1 MKMKKPK
8 VQKRQKVFIFWAS
21 FALIGLFFYHFYEQV
36 QKTQAKDF
44 NYPKFLQAVEQD
56 MVVKNSVIF
65 NTTSK
70 EIIGQ
75 LTPAGKKKFG
85 GKNFLIEGNVD
96 DKGFEI
102 LRNNGIT
109 PSYNNKDNKFWATL
123 LLSWIPILL
132 LLGVFVFF
140 IRQLQI
146 GSGRAFSFGKSRAR
160 LILNKGKITF
170 KDVAGIK
177 EAKEELKEIVEFL
190 KSPKKF
196 TKLGGEIPK
205 GVLLIGPPGTGKTL
219 LARAVAG
226 EAKVP
231 FFTISGSDFVEV
243 FVGVGASRVRDL
255 FTQGKKNAPCL
266 IFIDEIDAVG
276 RHRGAG
282 MGGGHDEREQ
292 TLNQLLVEMDGF
304 ESQQGVI
311 LIAAT
316 NRPDVLD
323 PALLRPGRFDR
334 KVIVSL
340 PDLKEREQILKV
352 HIKKIPLSSQVSLN
366 KIARGTPG
374 FSGADLKNLINEAS
388 LMAAFHNKLKV
399 EMEDLE
405 NARDKVMMGSE
416 RKSFIMSEEDKK
428 ITAYHEAGHAIVG
441 KSLPLLDP
449 IHKVTIVPRGMALG
463 VTQTLPKEDL
473 LNMSKQKAKNFLSF
487 LFGGRV
493 AEEEIFKDFTSGAS
507 NDIQKATDL
516 ARRMTCEWGMSDKIG
531 PLFLDQGNSSI
542 FVGKNYNLSTTYS
555 EESAKNVDSEISSF
569 IQNAYKKAQSIIKEK
584 LSQLHIMASAL
595 LKFETIDSE
604 EVDMIM
610 KGKNLSD
617 LSLYRKKMSDKL
629 DEERQA
635 SKTEDKIK
643 NKKKK
648 KKKTPNPL
656 SGPALPSPV

>member
-1 MKMKKPK
+1 MPHIRK
-8 VQKRQKVFIFWAS
+8 QKNRNHYKVFLFWLSLAV
-21 FALIGLFFYHFYEQV
+21 LGLVFFQFYEQSRKDKV
-36 QKTQAKDF
+36 KDF
-44 NYPKFLQAVEQD
+44 NYPKFIQALEED
-56 MVVKNSVIF
+56 HIVKDSIVF
-65 NTTSK
+65 NETAK
-70 EIIGQ
+70 EIKGQ
-75 LTPAGKKKFG
+75 LNEKGKEIYG
-85 GKNFLIEGNVD
+85 GTDFLIEGNVG

-102 LRNNGIT
+102 VRAKGIN
-109 PSYNNKDNKFWATL
+109 PSYVNKDKNFWTSV
-123 LLSWIPILL
+123 LLSWFPLL
-132 LLGVFVFF
+132 LLFGIFVFF
-140 IRQLQI
+140 IRQIQV
-146 GSGRAFSFGKSRAR
+146 GSGKAFSFGKSRAR
-160 LILNKGKITF
+160 LVLDKGKVTF

-190 KSPKKF
+190 KNPKRF

-205 GVLLIGPPGTGKTL
+205 GVLLVGSPGTGKTL

-255 FTQGKKNAPCL
+255 FNQGKKNSPCL

-282 MGGGHDEREQ
+282 LGGGHDEREQ

-304 ESQQGVI
+304 ESKQGII
-311 LIAAT
+311 LVAAT

-334 KVIVSL
+334 KVMVNL
-340 PDLKEREQILKV
+340 PDLREREQILKV
-352 HIKKIPLSSQVSLN
+352 HTKKTPLSSQVDLS

-374 FSGADLKNLINEAS
+374 FSGADLKNLINESS
-388 LMAAFHNKLKV
+388 LMAAFHNKQRV

-405 NARDKVMMGSE
+405 KARDKVMMGSE
-416 RKSFIMSEEDKK
+416 RKSFIMSDKDKK
-428 ITAYHEAGHAIVG
+428 ITAYHEAGHAVVG

-463 VTQTLPKEDL
+463 VTQTLPKEDM
-473 LNMSKQKAKNFLSF
+473 LNISKQKAKNTLSF

-516 ARRMTCEWGMSDKIG
+516 ARRMICEWGMSSKIG
-531 PLFLDQGNSSI
+531 PLF
-542 FVGKNYNLSTTYS
+542 FGKGSNPVFIGKSYNESHEYS
-555 EESAKNVDSEISSF
+555 EESTKNVDKEISVF
-569 IQNAYKKAQSIIKEK
+569 IQNAYKKAQFIIKDK
-584 LSQLHIMASAL
+584 LSQLHTMAEAL

-610 KGKNLSD
+610 KGKSLLDLTDYRTKLSSVR
-617 LSLYRKKMSDKL
+617 LKGKKQKDKTKKVDKSSD
-629 DEERQA
+629 
-635 SKTEDKIK
+635 SI
-643 NKKKK
+643 
-648 KKKTPNPL
+648 
-656 SGPALPSPV
+656 SGSVLPSPV

>member
-1 MKMKKPK
+1 MKKLSNK
-8 VQKRQKVFIFWAS
+8 NKTFLFWS
-21 FALIGLFFYHFYEQV
+21 CFALLALVFFQLYE
-36 QKTQAKDF
+36 KTKQNLVKDF
-44 NYPKFLQAVEQD
+44 NYPKFLQAVE
-56 MVVKNSVIF
+56 KNQVLKDSIVF
-65 NTTSK
+65 NEIAK
-70 EIIGQ
+70 EIKGELNEAGQ
-75 LTPAGKKKFG
+75 KEFEGKQ
-85 GKNFLIEGNVD
+85 FLIQGNVS

-102 LRNNGIT
+102 LEKQGIT
-109 PSYNNKDNKFWATL
+109 PSYANKDKTLWMTVFLSWLPL
-123 LLSWIPILL
+123 LLIFGI
-132 LLGVFVFF
+132 FIFF
-140 IRQLQI
+140 IRQIQA
-146 GSGRAFSFGKSRAR
+146 GSGKAFSFGKSRAR
-160 LILNKGKITF
+160 LVLDRGKVTF
-170 KDVAGIK
+170 KDVAGIQ

-190 KSPKKF
+190 KNPKKF
-196 TKLGGEIPK
+196 SKLGGEIPK
-205 GVLLIGPPGTGKTL
+205 GVLLVGSPGTGKTL
-219 LARAVAG
+219 LAKAVAG

-255 FTQGKKNAPCL
+255 FLQGKRNAPCL

-282 MGGGHDEREQ
+282 LGGGHDEREQ

-304 ESQQGVI
+304 QSQEGII

-334 KVIVSL
+334 KVMVIL
-340 PDLKEREQILKV
+340 PGVKEREQILKV
-352 HIKKIPLSSQVSLN
+352 HTKKTPLSAQADLS

-388 LMAAFHNKLKV
+388 LMAVFKNKLKV

-405 NARDKVMMGSE
+405 RARDKVMMGSE
-416 RKSFIMSEEDKK
+416 RKSFIMSDKDKK

-463 VTQTLPKEDL
+463 VTQTLPKEDM
-473 LNMSKQKAKNFLSF
+473 LNMSKQKAKSFLSF

-516 ARRMTCEWGMSDKIG
+516 ARRMICEWGMSAKVG
-531 PLFLDQGNSSI
+531 PLFFGRGSDPVFL
-542 FVGKNYNLSTTYS
+542 GKSYHDSHDYS
-555 EESAKNVDSEISSF
+555 EESAKNVDSEIKHF
-569 IQNAYKKAQSIIKEK
+569 IQKAYKKAQTIIKEK
-584 LSQLHIMASAL
+584 ISQLHTMAEAL

-604 EVDMIM
+604 EIDMIM
-610 KGKNLSD
+610 KGKTLSD
-617 LSLYRKKMSDKL
+617 LTNYRKNVSEKINK
-629 DEERQA
+629 ERQD
-635 SKTEDKIK
+635 SR
-643 NKKKK
+643 N
-648 KKKTPNPL
+648 
-656 SGPALPSPV
+656 

>member
-1 MKMKKPK
+1 MKLKKLKSHHK
-8 VQKRQKVFIFWAS
+8 VLLFWLSLIIVSMVFFQ
-21 FALIGLFFYHFYEQV
+21 FYEQSRKNQV
-36 QKTQAKDF
+36 KDF
-44 NYPKFLQAVEQD
+44 NYPKFLQALEEGHLAKDSIV
-56 MVVKNSVIF
+56 F
-65 NTTSK
+65 NETAK
-70 EIIGQ
+70 EIKGKLNEEGQ
-75 LTPAGKKKFG
+75 KAYG
-85 GKNFLIEGNVD
+85 GTDFLIEGNVG

-102 LRNNGIT
+102 LRDKGIH
-109 PSYNNKDNKFWATL
+109 PSYANKDKHFWTSV
-123 LLSWIPILL
+123 LLSWFPLL
-132 LLGVFVFF
+132 LLFGIFIFF
-140 IRQLQI
+140 IRKIQLS
-146 GSGRAFSFGKSRAR
+146 SGKAFSFGKSRAR
-160 LILNKGKITF
+160 LALDKGKVTF
-170 KDVAGIK
+170 QDVAGIK
-177 EAKEELKEIVEFL
+177 EAKEELREIVEFL
-190 KSPKKF
+190 KNPKKF

-205 GVLLIGPPGTGKTL
+205 GVLLVGSPGTGKTL

-255 FTQGKKNAPCL
+255 FHQGKKNAPCL
-266 IFIDEIDAVG
+266 IFIDELDAVG
-276 RHRGAG
+276 RHRGSG
-282 MGGGHDEREQ
+282 LGGGHDEREQ

-304 ESQQGVI
+304 ESQQGII

-334 KVIVSL
+334 KVMVNL
-340 PDLKEREQILKV
+340 PGLKEREQILKV
-352 HIKKIPLSSQVSLN
+352 HTKKTPLSAHASLN

-388 LMAAFHNKLKV
+388 LMAALYNKSQV

-405 NARDKVMMGSE
+405 RARDKVMMGSE
-416 RKSFIMSEEDKK
+416 RKSFIMSDKDKK

-449 IHKVTIVPRGMALG
+449 IHKVTIVPRGLALG

-516 ARRMTCEWGMSDKIG
+516 ARRMTCEWGMSSKIG
-531 PLFLDQGNSSI
+531 PLFFNRSSGPV
-542 FVGKNYNLSTTYS
+542 FVGKSYGESHEYS
-555 EESAKNVDSEISSF
+555 EEITKSVDSEISSF
-569 IQNAYKKAQSIIKEK
+569 IQNAYKKAQVIIKEK
-584 LSQLHIMASAL
+584 IAKLHIMAEAL

-610 KGKNLSD
+610 QGKSLSD
-617 LSLYRKKMSDKL
+617 IINYRQKISDQL

-635 SKTEDKIK
+635 G
-643 NKKKK
+643 NGAKKKK
-648 KKKTPNPL
+648 K
-656 SGPALPSPV
+656 SSDDSIGGSALPSPV

>member
-1 MKMKKPK
+1 MKQPK
-8 VQKRQKVFIFWAS
+8 IKNHYKVLLFWTSFVVLGLIF
-21 FALIGLFFYHFYEQV
+21 FQFYEQS
-36 QKTQAKDF
+36 QKDQVKEF
-44 NYPKFLQAVEQD
+44 SYPKFIQAVEED
-56 MVVKNSVIF
+56 HLVKDSIVF
-65 NTTSK
+65 NVTAK
-70 EIIGQ
+70 EIKGQ
-75 LTPAGKKKFG
+75 LNEE
-85 GKNFLIEGNVD
+85 GKNIYGGTDFLIEGNVD

-102 LRNNGIT
+102 LRAKGIT
-109 PSYNNKDNKFWATL
+109 PSYANKDKNFWTSV
-123 LLSWIPILL
+123 LLSWFPLILL
-132 LLGVFVFF
+132 FGIFIFF
-140 IRQLQI
+140 IRQLQA
-146 GSGRAFSFGKSRAR
+146 GSGKAFSFGKSRAR
-160 LILNKGKITF
+160 LVLDRGKTTF
-170 KDVAGIK
+170 KDVAGIQ

-190 KSPKKF
+190 KNPKKF

-205 GVLLIGPPGTGKTL
+205 GVLLIGSPGTGKTL

-255 FTQGKKNAPCL
+255 FIQGKKNAPCL

-304 ESQQGVI
+304 ESKQGII

-334 KVIVSL
+334 KVMVNL
-340 PDLKEREQILKV
+340 PSLKEREQILKV
-352 HIKKIPLSSQVSLN
+352 HTKKTPLSSEVKLN
-366 KIARGTPG
+366 KIAKGTPG
-374 FSGADLKNLINEAS
+374 FTGADLKNLINEAC
-388 LMAAFHNKLKV
+388 LMAAFGNKHKV
-399 EMEDLE
+399 EMDDLE
-405 NARDKVMMGSE
+405 RAKDKVMMGSE
-416 RKSFIMSEEDKK
+416 RKSLIMSDKNKK

-473 LNMSKQKAKNFLSF
+473 LNISKQKAKNTLSF

-493 AEEEIFKDFTSGAS
+493 AEEEIFKDYTSGAS
-507 NDIQKATDL
+507 NDIEKATDL
-516 ARRMTCEWGMSDKIG
+516 ARRMICEWGMSSKIG
-531 PLFLDQGNSSI
+531 PLFFGKGNTPI
-542 FVGKNYNLSTTYS
+542 FVGKSYNESHEYS
-555 EESAKNVDSEISSF
+555 EESIKNVDSEISAF
-569 IQNAYKKAQSIIKEK
+569 IQNAYKKAQSIVKEK
-584 LSQLHIMASAL
+584 LSYLHTMAEAL

-610 KGKNLSD
+610 KGKGLSE
-617 LSLYRKKMSDKL
+617 LSIYRKKISDKIK
-629 DEERQA
+629 EERQA
-635 SKTEDKIK
+635 GKDKQ
-643 NKKKK
+643 KKK
-648 KKKTPNPL
+648 N
-656 SGPALPSPV
+656 SESIGGSALPSPI

>member
-1 MKMKKPK
+1 MKQGKFNN
-8 VQKRQKVFIFWAS
+8 QHKVFIFWLAVIV
-21 FALIGLFFYHFYEQV
+21 LGVIFFQFYEQSRKDQV
-36 QKTQAKDF
+36 KDF
-44 NYPKFLQAVEQD
+44 NYPKFLQALEND
-56 MVVKNSVIF
+56 YLVKDSIVF
-65 NTTSK
+65 NETAK
-70 EIIGQ
+70 EIK
-75 LTPAGKKKFG
+75 GKLNEDGRKAYG
-85 GKNFLIEGNVD
+85 GTDFLIEGNVG

-102 LRNNGIT
+102 LRDKGIN
-109 PSYNNKDNKFWATL
+109 PSYANKDKHFWTSV
-123 LLSWIPILL
+123 LLSWFPLL
-132 LLGVFVFF
+132 LLFGIFIFF
-140 IRQLQI
+140 IRQIQQ
-146 GSGRAFSFGKSRAR
+146 GSGKAFSFGKSRAR
-160 LILNKGKITF
+160 LVLDRGKVTF

-190 KSPKKF
+190 KNPKRF

-205 GVLLIGPPGTGKTL
+205 GVLLVGSPGTGKTL

-255 FTQGKKNAPCL
+255 FNQGKKNSPCL

-282 MGGGHDEREQ
+282 LGGGHDEREQ

-304 ESQQGVI
+304 ESKQGII

-334 KVIVSL
+334 KVIVNL
-340 PDLKEREQILKV
+340 PGLKEREQILKV
-352 HIKKIPLSSQVSLN
+352 HTKKTPLSSQVNLN

-374 FSGADLKNLINEAS
+374 FSGADIKNLINEAS
-388 LMAAFHNKLKV
+388 LMAAFSNKSTV

-405 NARDKVMMGSE
+405 KARDKVMMGSE
-416 RKSFIMSEEDKK
+416 RKSFVMSDKDKK

-449 IHKVTIVPRGMALG
+449 IHKVTIIPRGMALG
-463 VTQTLPKEDL
+463 VTQTLPKEDM

-507 NDIQKATDL
+507 NDIQKATEL
-516 ARRMTCEWGMSDKIG
+516 ARRMICEWGMSSKIG
-531 PLFLDQGNSSI
+531 PLF
-542 FVGKNYNLSTTYS
+542 FGKGSAPVFIGKTYGESHEYS
-555 EESAKNVDSEISSF
+555 EESAKNVDNEISVF
-569 IQNAYKKAQSIIKEK
+569 IQNAYKKAQSVIKEK
-584 LSQLHIMASAL
+584 ITQLHIMAEAL

-610 KGKNLSD
+610 KGKHLLD
-617 LSLYRKKMSDKL
+617 LTNYRKKMLKQL
-629 DEERQA
+629 EEERQ
-635 SKTEDKIK
+635 SVKT
-643 NKKKK
+643 KKQKK
-648 KKKTPNPL
+648 
-656 SGPALPSPV
+656 SSDSIGGSALPSPV